1 MPRLKSPPPVNLD
14 KYLDRS
20 KHRYMSY
27 EDGARLMGIPYW
39 GFVRM
44 AKEADATW
52 ALRKTAM
59 VDMNVVEKYIEENCI
74 DLSSLAEE
82 GQSMKQRKMMN
93 VNTMDELIKG
103 GKKKYVRYAEGA
115 ELYSVGRHTF
125 EKLAKDAGAV
135 RKVNG
140 VVLVNTEKLDAFIES
155 FCEEEY

>member
-1 MPRLKSPPPVNLD
+1 MPRLKSPPPVN
-14 KYLDRS
+14 LDRS

-74 DLSSLAEE
+74 NLSWLMLMRITIQLHY
-82 GQSMKQRKMMN
+82 GQFLGL
-93 VNTMDELIKG
+93 EL
-103 GKKKYVRYAEGA
+103 
-115 ELYSVGRHTF
+115 
-125 EKLAKDAGAV
+125 
-135 RKVNG
+135 
-140 VVLVNTEKLDAFIES
+140 
-155 FCEEEY
+155 CE